1 MSKQQKPQD
10 PMTVR
15 LEFPTADLIVGTDDF
30 KQRVVAVI
38 TRGSKAI
45 QFGNVQFYL
54 NGMASGGVVPI
65 GYDGRSL
72 KEIVVPAGVKH
83 MIGATIVGTSV
94 SVSEERLL
102 PKPEAKKKS
111 EYAVIPLVTNKLVE
125 FIIKVSDSDG
135 KSLQDVD
142 VTVYELTNKLES
154 KALKTDPD
162 GQIKH
167 AVHLRRSKKT
177 EIIIVVSGFSADKV
191 FRHTYEGK

>member
-125 FIIKVSDSDG
+125 FVIKVSDSDG

>member
-1 MSKQQKPQD
+1 
-10 PMTVR
+10 MTVR

-125 FIIKVSDSDG
+125 FVIKVSDSDG